1 MIKYVFSDLKR
12 ALVSW
17 KFAASVVGVA
27 LTFYLFGFKPMN
39 TYSIVSVYHY
49 NIMQMQVL
57 LAYIFCIVPY
67 GDSMCQDI
75 ECRFFQLL
83 IIRGKTS
90 YYGAS
95 KSIAVF
101 FSAVLTMVLGTGLYL
116 FILKIRYPEAPWISE
131 GYMWGGMFDA
141 FILKQKYVTHI
152 FLCSVQLGLLTGIL
166 AMVCTVVSLYIANR
180 LLTLS
185 LPLISYYIL
194 CYLSEIISGFYSF
207 GYIYDPWYT
216 VCDSEELSFFIML
229 AATAVLFL
237 ILTKLIIERM
247 KRRLGL

>member
-17 KFAASVVGVA
+17 KFTASVVGVA
-27 LTFYLFGFKPMN
+27 LTFYLFGFRPIN
-39 TYSIVSVYHY
+39 VYSIVSAYHY
-49 NIMQMQVL
+49 NIFQMQVL
-57 LAYIFCIVPY
+57 LTYIFCIVPY

-75 ECRFFQLL
+75 ECRFFRLL

-95 KSIAVF
+95 KAIAVF
-101 FSAVLTMVLGTGLYL
+101 LSAALTMVLGTGLYL
-116 FILKIRYPEAPWISE
+116 LILKIRYPDALWITE
-131 GYMWGGMFDA
+131 GYEWGGMFDE

-152 FLCSVQLGLLTGIL
+152 LLCSVQLGLLTGIL
-166 AMVCTVVSLYIANR
+166 AMVSTVASLYIANR

-185 LPLISYYIL
+185 LPVISYYIL
-194 CYLSEIISGFYSF
+194 CYVSEIIFGLYSF

-216 VCDSEELSFFIML
+216 VCDSERVSFL
-229 AATAVLFL
+229 
-237 ILTKLIIERM
+237 
-247 KRRLGL
+247 